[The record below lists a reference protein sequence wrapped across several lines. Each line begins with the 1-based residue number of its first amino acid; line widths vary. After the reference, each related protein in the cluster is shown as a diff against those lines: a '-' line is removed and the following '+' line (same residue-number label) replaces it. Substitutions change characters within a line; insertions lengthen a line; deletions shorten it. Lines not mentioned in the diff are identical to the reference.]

1 MSLMDRII
9 LSLLVQPLRDT
20 FQISD
25 VQFGLLFGT
34 SFAILYGLLGFPAAR
49 LADTKNRKRL
59 VFCGAILWAGC
70 TAASG
75 FAQSY
80 EQLLLLRAG
89 LAIGEATIFPAAH
102 SLVRSAERRVG
113 KGCVSKCRFRWSQ

>member
-49 LADTKNRKRL
+49 LADTKNRTRL
-59 VFCGAILWAGC
+59 VFCGTILWDGC

-75 FAQSY
+75 FAQ
-80 EQLLLLRAG
+80 
-89 LAIGEATIFPAAH
+89 
-102 SLVRSAERRVG
+102 RSVGRRVG
-113 KGCVSKCRFRWSQ
+113 NVCVRVCRSRWSPFDYKKKKQNQSQNKP